1 MKKFK
6 ITLLSLILLI
16 ATNTLFS
23 QTYTADDDEV
33 DFYVP
38 GILANDAMQQ
48 VNFLL
53 CFMANTNFESFIDEG
68 VYKAL
73 VDEAQ
78 CRNASGLDAASE
90 ALQATGG
97 SAETGTS
104 TVNETDTINYTTAI
118 MQPTTSGDEYEGKG
132 WVSLR
137 FDVAG
142 SDQDLTAYVKVNIR
156 AAADSSNRFGSFTM
170 RYDIRN
176 EAPIGAPLNISA
188 GTSIEKGYLDV
199 SNNVIQYRQSGIED
213 PPRAIDVDFTNAD
226 NIQGILQTVLE
237 SGAGD
242 PQPTHLL
249 LHQIHVNETGNRYC
263 QKFVEAR
270 TVSQVVVQDEN
281 GQDIPGWAVDE
292 NNSFDDAA
300 FANQLQN
307 NLNNVQTDGGN
318 TGTVT
323 GSHCWDLRKSF
334 AKRIVYEYGTYE
346 PTAYGDAARKD
357 LPTPSLSLEAKST
370 TDNANAVLTSPIWI
384 HASHWGVHV
393 NQDQRQ
399 FVDDAIIFK
408 NTRDDNDS
416 TKYSLRKN
424 YYEVQ
429 KLSRLEKRLDSLDK
443 VSFQTNISWLAREG
457 SPYRTAITNLNFP
470 VGTGFDLA
478 NCNGDSDPVE
488 ENCPEFAGYI
498 SVSGGVVT
506 FNVTDAMNWDQSNR
520 QLPFKLAAPFS
531 FTATEWANEMSAN
544 GIGLN
549 FYDPDANQGYWVPY
563 SAFADVT
570 TAAVVTNT
578 QEKISLADLKA
589 DIDNPVSNPEA
600 TGLICIRHCLGA
612 EELNATITD
621 AFTEMGKIA
630 PDTDT
635 PIQTP
640 YLDIGPYLKADSY
653 FDNTPA
659 NNQKDAAEDLFDKG
673 RHNFIGGV
681 RKGEAGKYV
690 IEADNADGLLKL
702 KEAMTTNT
710 AFVEYSQAN
719 KLIINNRNHN
729 DGLGDY
735 RHRTKPAGY
744 DDAYSYNQHLGYAFH
759 MDVVIDSNQNISDLY
774 CDPNDGASAASGY
787 DATLKSHPAGESQH
801 VLGVQE
807 YYCDYKFYEI
817 PIHYEIRLKQM
828 PVYTLIDSDDVNETP
843 IDISDPVT
851 LEYTVPANT
860 EYNFSNE
867 ILTGDPNEDL
877 EGRKYK
883 LQFEG
888 FGNLYNIPGRV
899 VDVCNDTVIGKYT
912 DNWNNNCYRYVHD
925 FVIPDGAILKDYSTG
940 ANYLKV
946 KALRGD
952 EYLKKIDF
960 AFDTF
965 TKTIGD
971 VPGDNDLQNIF
982 TIIGPAPDITHP
994 AANSDKAAVVHGV
1007 TVHPAT
1013 P

>member
-1 MKKFK
+1 MKILK
-6 ITLLSLILLI
+6 ITLSSLLLLI
-16 ATNTLFS
+16 ATNTLFG
-23 QTYTADDDEV
+23 QTYNADDDEV

-53 CFMANTNFESFIDEG
+53 CFMSNTNFESFMDEG

-78 CRNASGLDAASE
+78 CQSASGLDAASE

-118 MQPTTSGDEYEGKG
+118 MQPTSSGNQYVGKG
-132 WVSLR
+132 WVSLN
-137 FDVAG
+137 FDVG
-142 SDQDLTAYVKVNIR
+142 GNDQDLTAYVKVNIR
-156 AAADSSNRFGSFTM
+156 EAADSSNRFGSFTM

-176 EAPIGAPLNISA
+176 EAPIGAPLNVDA

-199 SNNVIQYRQSGIED
+199 TNNVIQYRQSGVED
-213 PPRAIDVDFTNAD
+213 PPRAIEVDFSDTD

-242 PQPTHLL
+242 SQPTHALF
-249 LHQIHVNETGNRYC
+249 HQIHVNESGNRYC

-292 NNSFDDAA
+292 NNSIDDAA
-300 FANQLQN
+300 FAAQLQN
-307 NLNNVQTDGGN
+307 LQNVGTDGGN
-318 TGTVT
+318 AGTVT
-323 GSHCWDLRKSF
+323 GSHCWDLRKSL
-334 AKRIVYEYGTYE
+334 AKRIVYEYGTYL
-346 PTAYGDAARKD
+346 PSYGNTARKD
-357 LPTPSLSLEAKST
+357 LETPSLSLEAKST
-370 TDNANAVLTSPIWI
+370 TDNANAALTSPIWI

-424 YYEVQ
+424 YYEVK

-457 SPYRTAITNLNFP
+457 SPYRTAMTNLGFP
-470 VGTGFDLA
+470 VGTGFDLG
-478 NCNGDSDPVE
+478 NCNGDSNPVE

-506 FNVTDAMNWDQSNR
+506 FNVTDAMNWEQSNR

-531 FTATEWANEMSAN
+531 FTAANWATQMSNN
-544 GIGLN
+544 GIGLS
-549 FYDPDANQGYWVPY
+549 FHDPDANQNYWVPY

-578 QEKISLADLKA
+578 QVKISLADLQD
-589 DIDNPVSNPEA
+589 DIENAASNPPA
-600 TGLICIRHCLGA
+600 SGVICIRHCLGA

-653 FDNTPA
+653 FDNNPA
-659 NNQKDAAEDLFDKG
+659 NDQKDAAEDLFDKG

-681 RKGEAGKYV
+681 KKGEAGKYV
-690 IEADNADGLLKL
+690 IEADNADNGLLKL
-702 KEAMTTNT
+702 KEEMTTNN
-710 AFVEYSQAN
+710 AYIEYSPAN
-719 KLIINNRNHN
+719 KLIINTRDHN

-759 MDVVIDSNQNISDLY
+759 MDVVIDSNQNILDLY

-899 VDVCNDTVIGKYT
+899 VDVCNDSVIGKYT
-912 DNWNNNCYRYVHD
+912 DNWNNCYRYVHD
-925 FVIPDGAILKDYSTG
+925 FVIPNGTILKDTNG

-960 AFDTF
+960 PYDSF
-965 TKTIGD
+965 TKAIGD
-971 VPGDNDLQNIF
+971 VPGDNNLLNIF
-982 TIIGPAPDITHP
+982 TDIGNKPAISLPS
-994 AANSDKAAVVHGV
+994 AGSDKAAVVHGV
-1007 TVHPAT
+1007 TVHPPT

>member
-1 MKKFK
+1 MKNFK
-6 ITLLSLILLI
+6 TTLLSLLLLI

-23 QTYTADDDEV
+23 QTYAADDDEV

-38 GILANDAMQQ
+38 GILANDAMQS

-53 CFMANTNFESFIDEG
+53 CFMTNTNFESFFDAG

-78 CRNASGLDAASE
+78 CQNASGLDAASE

-97 SAETGTS
+97 SAETATS

-142 SDQDLTAYVKVNIR
+142 SDQNLTAYVKVNVR
-156 AAADSSNRFGSFTM
+156 QAADSSNRFGSFTM

-176 EAPIGAPLNISA
+176 EAPIGAPLNITA

-199 SNNVIQYRQSGIED
+199 TNNVIQYRQSGIED
-213 PPRAIDVDFTNAD
+213 PPRAIEVDFSNTN

-237 SGAGD
+237 SGAGE
-242 PQPTHLL
+242 PQPTHALF
-249 LHQIHVNETGNRYC
+249 HQIHVNETDNRYC

-281 GQDIPGWAVDE
+281 GQNIPGWAVDE
-292 NNSFDDAA
+292 NSSIDDAT

-318 TGTVT
+318 AGTVT
-323 GSHCWDLRKSF
+323 GSHCWDLRKSK

-346 PTAYGDAARKD
+346 PTAYSNAARKD

-370 TDNANAVLTSPIWI
+370 TDNANAALTSPIWI

-399 FVDDAIIFK
+399 FVSDAIIFK

-457 SPYRTAITNLNFP
+457 SPYRTAMTNLGFP
-470 VGTGFDLA
+470 VGTGFDVG
-478 NCNGDSDPVE
+478 NCNGNSDPVE

-544 GIGLN
+544 GIGLS

-578 QEKISLADLKA
+578 QQKISLADLKA
-589 DIDNPVSNPEA
+589 DIDNAVSNPGA
-600 TGLICIRHCLGA
+600 TGLICIRHCLGF
-612 EELNATITD
+612 EELNLTLD
-621 AFTEMGKIA
+621 AALADMEALA
-630 PDTDT
+630 PSPQT
-635 PIQTP
+635 PVVTP

-653 FDNTPA
+653 FDNNPT
-659 NNQKDAAEDLFDKG
+659 NDQRDVGSEDLYEKG

-690 IEADNADGLLKL
+690 IAADNGILKL
-702 KEAMTTNT
+702 KEDMTTNT
-710 AFVEYSQAN
+710 DFVQYDAAN
-719 KLIINNRNHN
+719 LLAINARNHN
-729 DGLGDY
+729 DGLGNY
-735 RHRTKPAGY
+735 RHRTKPNDYA
-744 DDAYSYNQHLGYAFH
+744 DAYSYNQHLGYAFY

-774 CDPNDGASAASGY
+774 CDENDAGSAASGY

-801 VLGVQE
+801 DLGVQA

-817 PIHYEIRLKQM
+817 PVRYEIRLKQM
-828 PVYTLIDSDDVNETP
+828 PVYTLIDSDDANEAP

-860 EYNFSNE
+860 EYNFSNQ
-867 ILTGDPNEDL
+867 ILTGDDNENL

-940 ANYLKV
+940 TNYLKV

-952 EYLKKIDF
+952 EYLEKTTF
-960 AFDTF
+960 AYDSF

-971 VPGDNDLQNIF
+971 VPGDNNLQNIF
-982 TIIGPAPDITHP
+982 TSIGVAPDITHP

>member
-1 MKKFK
+1 MKNFK
-6 ITLLSLILLI
+6 TTLLSLLLLI

-23 QTYTADDDEV
+23 QTYAADDDEV

-38 GILANDAMQQ
+38 GILANDAMEQ

-53 CFMANTNFESFIDEG
+53 CFMTNTNFESFFDAG

-78 CRNASGLDAASE
+78 CRSASGFDAASE
-90 ALQATGG
+90 SLQATGG

-142 SDQDLTAYVKVNIR
+142 SEQDLTAYVNLNIR
-156 AAADSSNRFGSFTM
+156 EPADSSNRFGSFTM
-170 RYDIRN
+170 RYDVRN
-176 EAPIGAPLNISA
+176 EAPIGAPLNITA
-188 GTSIEKGYLDV
+188 GTSTEKGYLDV
-199 SNNVIQYRQSGIED
+199 TNNVIQYRQSGIED
-213 PPRAIDVDFTNAD
+213 PPRAIEVDVTDTD

-237 SGAGD
+237 SGEGES
-242 PQPTHLL
+242 QPTHALF
-249 LHQIHVNETGNRYC
+249 HQIHVNETGNRYC

-281 GQDIPGWAVDE
+281 GQNIPGWAVDE
-292 NNSFDDAA
+292 NNSIDDAA
-300 FANQLQN
+300 FADQLQN
-307 NLNNVQTDGGN
+307 NLNNVRTDGGN
-318 TGTVT
+318 IGTVT

-357 LPTPSLSLEAKST
+357 LETPSLSLEAKST
-370 TDNANAVLTSPIWI
+370 TDNANEALTSPIWI

-393 NQDQRQ
+393 NQNQRQ

-429 KLSRLEKRLDSLDK
+429 KLSRLEKSLDSLDK

-457 SPYRTAITNLNFP
+457 SPYRTAMINLGFP
-470 VGTGFDLA
+470 VGTGFDLG
-478 NCNGDSDPVE
+478 NCNGNSDPVE

-498 SVSGGVVT
+498 SVTGGVVT

-589 DIDNPVSNPEA
+589 DIENTVTNPQA
-600 TGLICIRHCLGA
+600 TGLICIRHCLGF
-612 EELNATITD
+612 EELNLTLD
-621 AFTEMGKIA
+621 AAFADMEA
-630 PDTDT
+630 LNPSPET
-635 PIQTP
+635 PVITP
-640 YLDIGPYLKADSY
+640 YLDIGPYLKDDSY
-653 FDNTPA
+653 FDTNT
-659 NNQKDAAEDLFDKG
+659 NDQKDAAEDLYDKG

-690 IEADNADGLLKL
+690 IAADNGILKL
-702 KEAMTTNT
+702 KEDMTTNT
-710 AFVEYSQAN
+710 DFVQYDADN
-719 KLIINNRNHN
+719 LLAINARNHN
-729 DGLGDY
+729 DGLGNY
-735 RHRTKPAGY
+735 RHRTKPNDYA
-744 DDAYSYNQHLGYAFH
+744 DAYSYNQHLGYAFY
-759 MDVVIDSNQNISDLY
+759 MDVVIDSNPNISALY
-774 CDPNDGASAASGY
+774 CDANDAGSAASGY
-787 DATLKSHPAGESQH
+787 DATLKSHPAGASQH
-801 VLGVQE
+801 FIGDGTFE

-817 PIHYEIRLKQM
+817 PVRYEIRLKQM
-828 PVYTLIDSDDVNETP
+828 PVYTLIDSEDANEAP

-860 EYNFSNE
+860 EYNFSNQ
-867 ILTGDPNEDL
+867 ILTGDDNENL

-899 VDVCNDTVIGKYT
+899 VDVCNDIVIGKYT

-925 FVIPDGAILKDYSTG
+925 FVIPDGAILKEYSTG
-940 ANYLKV
+940 TNYLKV

-952 EYLKKIDF
+952 EYLEKIDF
-960 AFDTF
+960 AYDDFA
-965 TKTIGD
+965 KGVGD
-971 VPGDNDLQNIF
+971 VPGDDDLQNIF
-982 TIIGPAPDITHP
+982 SLIGTAPDITHP
-994 AANSDKAAVVHGV
+994 AAESDKAAVVHGV

>member
-1 MKKFK
+1 MKNFK
-6 ITLLSLILLI
+6 TTLLSLLLLI

-23 QTYTADDDEV
+23 QTYAADDDEV

-38 GILANDAMQQ
+38 GILANDAMEQ

-53 CFMANTNFESFIDEG
+53 CFMTNTNFESFFDAG

-78 CRNASGLDAASE
+78 CRSASGFDAASE
-90 ALQATGG
+90 SLQATGG

-104 TVNETDTINYTTAI
+104 TVNETETINYTTAI

-142 SDQDLTAYVKVNIR
+142 SDQNLTAYVKVNVR
-156 AAADSSNRFGSFTM
+156 EPADSSNRFGSFTM

-176 EAPIGAPLNISA
+176 EAPIGAPLNITA

-213 PPRAIDVDFTNAD
+213 PPRAIEVDFSNTN

-242 PQPTHLL
+242 PQPTHALF
-249 LHQIHVNETGNRYC
+249 HQIHVNETDNRYC

-281 GQDIPGWAVDE
+281 GQNIPGWAVDE
-292 NNSFDDAA
+292 NSSIDDAT

-318 TGTVT
+318 AGTVT
-323 GSHCWDLRKSF
+323 GSHCWDLRKSK

-346 PTAYGDAARKD
+346 PTAYDNAARKD
-357 LPTPSLSLEAKST
+357 LETPSLSLEAKST
-370 TDNANAVLTSPIWI
+370 TDNANAALTSPIWI

-399 FVDDAIIFK
+399 FVSDAIIFK

-457 SPYRTAITNLNFP
+457 SPYRTAMTNLGFP
-470 VGTGFDLA
+470 VGTGFDVG
-478 NCNGDSDPVE
+478 NCNGNSDPVE

-589 DIDNPVSNPEA
+589 DIENTVTNPQA
-600 TGLICIRHCLGA
+600 TGLICIRHCLGF
-612 EELNATITD
+612 EELNLTLD
-621 AFTEMGKIA
+621 AAFADMEALA
-630 PDTDT
+630 PSPQT
-635 PIQTP
+635 PVITP
-640 YLDIGPYLKADSY
+640 YLDIGPYLKFDSY
-653 FDNTPA
+653 FDNNPA
-659 NNQKDAAEDLFDKG
+659 NDQKDAAEDLYDKG

-681 RKGEAGKYV
+681 LKDEAGKYV
-690 IEADNADGLLKL
+690 IAADNGILKL
-702 KEAMTTNT
+702 KEDMTTNT
-710 AFVEYSQAN
+710 DFVQYDADN
-719 KLIINNRNHN
+719 LLAINARNHN
-729 DGLGDY
+729 DGLGNY
-735 RHRTKPAGY
+735 RHRTKPNDYA
-744 DDAYSYNQHLGYAFH
+744 DAYSYNQHLGYAFY
-759 MDVVIDSNQNISDLY
+759 MDVVIDSNQNILDLY
-774 CDPNDGASAASGY
+774 CPPDATSQNTSGY
-787 DATLKSHPAGESQH
+787 DADLKTLAGASVH
-801 VLGVQE
+801 ATNIQE

-817 PIHYEIRLKQM
+817 PVRYEIRLKQM
-828 PVYTLIDSDDVNETP
+828 PVYTLIDSDDANETP
-843 IDISDPVT
+843 IPISDPVT

-860 EYNFSNE
+860 EYNFSNQ
-867 ILTGDPNEDL
+867 ILTGDDNENL

-952 EYLKKIDF
+952 EYLEKTTF
-960 AFDTF
+960 AYDSF

-971 VPGDNDLQNIF
+971 VPGDNNLQNIF
-982 TIIGPAPDITHP
+982 TSIGVAPDITHP